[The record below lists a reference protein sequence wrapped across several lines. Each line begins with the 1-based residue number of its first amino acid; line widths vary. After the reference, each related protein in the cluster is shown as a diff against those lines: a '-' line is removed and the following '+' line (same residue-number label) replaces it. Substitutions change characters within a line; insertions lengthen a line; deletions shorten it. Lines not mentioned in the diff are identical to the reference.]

1 MIFMDLKM
9 PKIDGF
15 EATRVIRLSDTDTPI
30 AALCVSVLKEDIK
43 KAQQV
48 GTNYHIA
55 KPIGRRE
62 APGTKLLASFL
73 VTRIQNRM

>member
-43 KAQQV
+43 KLNKSV
-48 GTNYHIA
+48 
-55 KPIGRRE
+55 
-62 APGTKLLASFL
+62 
-73 VTRIQNRM
+73 RITI